1 MSCPSRPKELAPRER
16 TLDYLLQ
23 HLPHGWNK
31 PRLVDALEGRLD
43 RATVYKYLAGKHP
56 QHPSES
62 VLQAFAEVLPEA
74 SVVEL
79 RAAAGQAAGVEEPWI
94 PPVEANRLTLAQR
107 QALEAFIKA
116 TVASNDAVA
125 RELEQAVA
133 ESELDDVALD
143 LPDLPVSVGST
154 DELSVSERREVQ
166 SYLEQLYASGRKDL
180 ADRVAASLVIN
191 SASATASRS
200 SST

>member
-1 MSCPSRPKELAPRER
+1 VSALS
-16 TLDYLLQ
+16 DYLND

-31 PRLVDALEGRLD
+31 PKLVDALEGRLD

-56 QHPSES
+56 RQPSES
-62 VLQAFAEVLPEA
+62 VLQAFAEVLPDA

-79 RAAAGQAAGVEEPWI
+79 RAAAGQALGVEEPWI

-116 TVASNDAVA
+116 TVASNDAEV
-125 RELEQAVA
+125 RELEPLEAMQLPALLEPA
-133 ESELDDVALD
+133 RSSADDHD
-143 LPDLPVSVGST
+143 
-154 DELSVSERREVQ
+154 LSVAERREVQ
-166 SYLEQLYASGRKDL
+166 SYLDQLYASGRKDL

-191 SASATASRS
+191 SASVTASKS
-200 SST
+200 SNT

>member
-1 MSCPSRPKELAPRER
+1 MSALS
-16 TLDYLLQ
+16 DYLIE

-31 PRLVDALEGRLD
+31 PRLVDALDGRLD

-56 QHPSES
+56 QHPTES

-94 PPVEANRLTLAQR
+94 PPTEANRLTMAQR

-125 RELEQAVA
+125 RELEHL
-133 ESELDDVALD
+133 EMELPE
-143 LPDLPVSVGST
+143 LPETVPSSS
-154 DELSVSERREVQ
+154 DELTVSERLEVQ

-191 SASATASRS
+191 SASVTASRS